1 MDFQYRARSAAAGRN
16 QENRYAGGS
25 RTGTNG
31 QLSADYCGDRH
42 RAARPAGTVKSKGNG
57 AGGPDNAELRAGGF
71 VQKGTLLLQ
80 LDPADFKNTLQL
92 RESELAQV
100 KADLQ
105 MEQGQQQVARQDYAL
120 LGDTLS
126 REREAL
132 VLRKPQLN
140 AVKARLKAAAA
151 AVDQTRLNLERT
163 AIRAPFDAQLL
174 GRNANVGAQVG
185 PGDSLGQL
193 IGTDKYWVTVAIPTA
208 QLKWLDFPK
217 TARQRGAP
225 VRLTS
230 PNAWKEGAYRTGYL
244 FKLLGTLEGN
254 TRMARAI
261 VEVPDPL
268 ALQPENTGKPRLMV
282 GAFLGAHLEGEALDS
297 VIRLSRDLLRE
308 NETVWVMQKDSLDI
322 REVEVVLK
330 DAEYA
335 YIRSGLEAGEQ
346 VVQTN
351 LSTVVEGAA
360 LRLPEASAADSSIT
374 STDSRTTKEVQ

>member
-1 MDFQYRARSAAAGRN
+1 MLVEVEPVQMGNYQPTIVA
-16 QENRYAGGS
+16 
-25 RTGTNG
+25 TGT
-31 QLSADYCGDRH
+31 
-42 RAARPAGTVKSKGNG
+42 
-57 AGGPDNAELRAGGF
+57 
-71 VQKGTLLLQ
+71 VQ
-80 LDPADFKNTLQL
+80 P
-92 RESELAQV
+92 
-100 KADLQ
+100 
-105 MEQGQQQVARQDYAL
+105 ARQDYAL

-140 AVKARLKAAAA
+140 AVKARLKAAEA
-151 AVDQTRLNLERT
+151 AVDQARLNLERT

-193 IGTDKYWVTVAIPTA
+193 IGTDKYWVTVAVPTA

-225 VRLTS
+225 VKLTS
-230 PNAWKEGAYRTGYL
+230 PNAWPEGAYRTGYL

-268 ALQPENTGKPRLMV
+268 ALQPKNTGKPRLMV
-282 GAFLGAHLEGEALDS
+282 GAFLEAHLEGEALDS
-297 VIRLSRDLLRE
+297 VVRLNRDLLRE
-308 NETVWVMQKDSLDI
+308 DETVWVMQKDSLDI

-330 DAEYA
+330 DSEYA